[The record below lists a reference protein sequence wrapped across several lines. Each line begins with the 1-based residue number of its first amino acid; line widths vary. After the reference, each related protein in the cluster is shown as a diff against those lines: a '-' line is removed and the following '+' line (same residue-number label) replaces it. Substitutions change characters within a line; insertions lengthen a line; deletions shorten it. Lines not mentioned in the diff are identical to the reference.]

1 MKIISRKL
9 SLLSAILFL
18 TFNSAIAQNLSWQ
31 NPLPQGNN
39 LSSVYFPNATT
50 GYIVGDAGTI
60 LKTTDA
66 GTSWTT
72 QISGTFNGLTSV
84 CFIGVDTGYAIGG
97 SSTILKTTDG
107 GNTWVLQAGGLPLL
121 TSVFFTNA
129 NIGYAVGGSGST
141 GKILKTTD
149 GGIN

>member
-1 MKIISRKL
+1 MKIISHKL

-121 TSVFFTNA
+121 TSVFLRMR
-129 NIGYAVGGSGST
+129 
-141 GKILKTTD
+141 IL
-149 GGIN
+149 GMQLG